1 MHKKAIYITI
11 IFFFVTSCETMNSV
25 KRGLTGEKK
34 LSTDEFMIEK
44 KDPLIMPPDYENL
57 PTPEDR
63 ETAKEEI
70 STFEKSLG
78 TSIEDNSPSSSSS
91 TEGFILKKIQS
102 N

>member
-1 MHKKAIYITI
+1 MHKKIIYILSI
-11 IFFFVTSCETMNSV
+11 IFFVTSCETMSSV
-25 KRGLTGEKK
+25 KKGLTGEKRV
-34 LSTDEFMIEK
+34 STDEFFIEK

-57 PTPEDR
+57 PTPE
-63 ETAKEEI
+63 EGIATEEEI

-78 TSIEDNSPSSSSS
+78 ISIEDDSSSSTS